1 MPDPTPEQIE
11 EARTVWSRAI
21 EEPDDTEFML
31 YARAC
36 ARIAELEAE
45 NERLSTAIRQ
55 THTNYCTEAWT
66 DRGLHAPECLLY
78 ELESPDAYQ
87 VAYRAKLARVREVAE
102 RLRGRAKSPGQ
113 YREAHAHNLACD
125 DAAEGIEEALDGTD

>member
-1 MPDPTPEQIE
+1 MSHEPETM
-11 EARTVWSRAI
+11 R
-21 EEPDDTEFML
+21 DDWRLSKRSM
-31 YARAC
+31 R

-87 VAYRAKLARVREVAE
+87 VAYRAKLEAKLARVREVRDWCE
-102 RLRGRAKSPGQ
+102 QQGQ
-113 YREAHAHNLACD
+113 KTGGYPEATAHYLAHGDIATQLD
-125 DAAEGIEEALDGTD
+125 DALGGSDA